1 MASLSGAMH
10 RAKGSWPHGSASRPS
25 GGAFHVR
32 GSRGG
37 PSAGRPF
44 PPSREFWAGDPG
56 IAAAGTLGQFAP
68 HRSPTRTGEG
78 PRGPRPGG
86 TEEAMHSVVRGFLFL
101 GALFTLMVLLPRA
114 AVPKRP
120 DPQQLASLA
129 PADENGDDENGC
141 GTAPE
146 DADQVA
152 VVRATAAGECDC
164 ASAASHD

>member
-44 PPSREFWAGDPG
+44 PPSREFWAGGPG

-68 HRSPTRTGEG
+68 HRVTDPEG
-78 PRGPRPGG
+78 IGR
-86 TEEAMHSVVRGFLFL
+86 
-101 GALFTLMVLLPRA
+101 
-114 AVPKRP
+114 
-120 DPQQLASLA
+120 
-129 PADENGDDENGC
+129 
-141 GTAPE
+141 GTARTSTRRNGGSH
-146 DADQVA
+146 AYCTARFSVSG
-152 VVRATAAGECDC
+152 RAFHLDG
-164 ASAASHD
+164 SAPPPRR